1 MKKQDNESLIQELTK
16 RLDWYIMK
24 ASDEEFD
31 ADEVQTLMK
40 LLDNLKTEEDNVEDE
55 LPVEEALDDF
65 WKHCEEREEE
75 ERLLLGT
82 EEEKDKSEP
91 VAEKEEDKP
100 REGKLHKVLW
110 YFRRRRF
117 AVVAAA
123 VLVVMVLGGSWQVV
137 ANAEKHGGFF
147 WWMDKNE
154 EGTTMITAPEG
165 AEESDSSRIEIYDN
179 IKKIPEDCRKYVEQT
194 CEISAASQYNFSYA
208 KIVRGTHNDTIY
220 VFLKNNSEIL
230 RFEIKMYP
238 QKILRVRET
247 YPGFTF
253 EKEFDNDGIVFDV
266 FSKKEMSRT
275 LVLLLL
281 ADLLKESG
289 LPSRQVSLFALV
301 DALLENKQNVELLSR
316 GNLFENKYQA
326 LWPDTDAIRK
336 ETDEVYNRI
345 CEDGK
350 FKEVMDVLLEFA
362 EKLRLIVWSMTAEGN
377 KPAETVEKETD
388 STASELTE
396 QPEIRQ
402 KIIRAYVYEREFRRI
417 KALPD
422 FKKLLA
428 WLNENQINLRQFK
441 HKISIVF
448 QNARD
453 GELNLLFTGDAQ
465 PEHLKMIAE
474 NYDGKLPLYEHYWCI
489 KVPHHGTQGHYFDF
503 SQYEPENML
512 ISNGIHFANSKK
524 ESKELRTSPLYG
536 GLFYIPDTHM
546 YCSNCDCCDSYEN
559 GCSCKEADVI
569 SPAYYKDI

>member
-1 MKKQDNESLIQELTK
+1 MKVRMYNVGFGDCFCLRDRKKSLL
-16 RLDWYIMK
+16 
-24 ASDEEFD
+24 
-31 ADEVQTLMK
+31 V
-40 LLDNLKTEEDNVEDE
+40 
-55 LPVEEALDDF
+55 DF
-65 WKHCEEREEE
+65 
-75 ERLLLGT
+75 GT
-82 EEEKDKSEP
+82 
-91 VAEKEEDKP
+91 
-100 REGKLHKVLW
+100 
-110 YFRRRRF
+110 
-117 AVVAAA
+117 
-123 VLVVMVLGGSWQVV
+123 
-137 ANAEKHGGFF
+137 N
-147 WWMDKNE
+147 N
-154 EGTTMITAPEG
+154 
-165 AEESDSSRIEIYDN
+165 SRIEGRPRREIFDVIISDLSTIKSKNLLLTHFHMDHLSGLLYMMKKKDISVDFGKIYL
-179 IKKIPEDCRKYVEQT
+179 P
-194 CEISAASQYNFSYA
+194 
-208 KIVRGTHNDTIY
+208 
-220 VFLKNNSEIL
+220 
-230 RFEIKMYP
+230 
-238 QKILRVRET
+238 
-247 YPGFTF
+247 
-253 EKEFDNDGIVFDV
+253 DV
-266 FSKKEMSRT
+266 FSKKE
-275 LVLLLL
+275 
-281 ADLLKESG
+281 
-289 LPSRQVSLFALV
+289 
-301 DALLENKQNVELLSR
+301 
-316 GNLFENKYQA
+316 YQA

-377 KPAETVEKETD
+377 KPAQTVEKETD
-388 STASELTE
+388 LTASELTE
-396 QPEIRQ
+396 QPEVRQ

>member
-1 MKKQDNESLIQELTK
+1 MKVRMYNVGFGDCFCLRDRKKSLL
-16 RLDWYIMK
+16 
-24 ASDEEFD
+24 
-31 ADEVQTLMK
+31 V
-40 LLDNLKTEEDNVEDE
+40 
-55 LPVEEALDDF
+55 DF
-65 WKHCEEREEE
+65 
-75 ERLLLGT
+75 GT
-82 EEEKDKSEP
+82 
-91 VAEKEEDKP
+91 
-100 REGKLHKVLW
+100 
-110 YFRRRRF
+110 
-117 AVVAAA
+117 
-123 VLVVMVLGGSWQVV
+123 
-137 ANAEKHGGFF
+137 N
-147 WWMDKNE
+147 N
-154 EGTTMITAPEG
+154 
-165 AEESDSSRIEIYDN
+165 SRIEGRPRREIFDVIISDLSTIKSKNLLLTHFHMDHLSGLLYMMKKKDISVDFGKIY
-179 IKKIPEDCRKYVEQT
+179 
-194 CEISAASQYNFSYA
+194 
-208 KIVRGTHNDTIY
+208 
-220 VFLKNNSEIL
+220 LL
-230 RFEIKMYP
+230 
-238 QKILRVRET
+238 
-247 YPGFTF
+247 
-253 EKEFDNDGIVFDV
+253 DV

-316 GNLFENKYQA
+316 GKLFENKYQA
-326 LWPDTDAIRK
+326 LWPDTDVIRK

-388 STASELTE
+388 LTASELTE
-396 QPEIRQ
+396 QPEVRQ